1 MRATAPHADPRS
13 MARPKPLLALVAA
26 ALSLVTAGPAA
37 AVGGK
42 AFFDGG
48 TPREHA
54 QVLAA
59 LDASAFD
66 FDLLSAPVTVHVRRG
81 MQTQSQQ
88 GHVWIDAGLLD
99 SGRFSWATVQDEF
112 AHQVDFFLLDDGKRA
127 ILNRALGG
135 EDWCYGV
142 DGLGHSAYGC
152 ERFSSVFAW
161 AFWPASDNAYK
172 PTSASDES
180 AAMAPAPFRAL
191 LGSLLGFADPL
202 AAKRSESRCR
212 RR

>member
-13 MARPKPLLALVAA
+13 MARLEPLLALVVA

-37 AVGGK
+37 AAGGK

-48 TPREHA
+48 TPREHG
-54 QVLAA
+54 QVRAA

-66 FDLLSAPVTVHVRRG
+66 
-81 MQTQSQQ
+81 
-88 GHVWIDAGLLD
+88 
-99 SGRFSWATVQDEF
+99 
-112 AHQVDFFLLDDGKRA
+112 VD
-127 ILNRALGG
+127 
-135 EDWCYGV
+135 
-142 DGLGHSAYGC
+142 
-152 ERFSSVFAW
+152 
-161 AFWPASDNAYK
+161 PASDNAYK

-202 AAKRSESRCR
+202 AAKRSGSRCLR
-212 RR
+212 R